1 LILGLIHKNL
11 SCDISF
17 FLDELELVLDK
28 INNENKNKFM
38 MGDFNMDLLN
48 RANSSDFVNMM
59 VSHDSF
65 PLVTIPTRILHLL
78 ASLIDNFF
86 VNGGLL
92 ERYQADVVVPNGS
105 DHLLLISKI
114 KLNQ

>member
-1 LILGLIHKNL
+1 LILGLIYKNL

-78 ASLIDNFF
+78 ASLIDNF
-86 VNGGLL
+86 LL
-92 ERYQADVVVPNGS
+92 MVDCLKDTKQMWLCQTAR
-105 DHLLLISKI
+105 ITFF
-114 KLNQ
+114 